1 MLFKKK
7 SRFTENDLPSV
18 LQACLTGDASAQ
30 RCLIGQFAGYAK
42 SICLRYAAHAEE
54 AEEIINDGFL
64 KVFTHLPRY
73 DPTQPFKAWLRTI
86 MVNTAVDY
94 YRKSQK
100 WANQLSLDGVDVADW
115 NDDILGEMSAREILE
130 LVQQLPPA
138 YRMVFTMFVVDGYSH
153 REIGDLLGI
162 QEGTSKSN
170 LRDARRKLQLMIK
183 HYHPHL
189 YQVYQWPNR
198 GLNEN

>member
-1 MLFKKK
+1 MLFKPKP
-7 SRFTENDLPSV
+7 RFQENDLASV
-18 LQACLTGDASAQ
+18 LTACLAGDARAQ

-42 SICLRYAAHAEE
+42 SLCTRYAAGAED
-54 AEEIINDGFL
+54 AEEIIQDGFL

-100 WANQLSLDGVDVADW
+100 WTSQLSLDDVDVPDW
-115 NDDILGEMSAREILE
+115 NDDVISAISAQEILA
-130 LVQQLPPA
+130 LVQKLPPA
-138 YRMVFTMFVVDGYSH
+138 YRMVFTMYVVDGYSH
-153 REIGDLLGI
+153 REIGDLLNI

-183 HYHPHL
+183 LYHPHL
-189 YQVYQWPNR
+189 YQTYNWPNSGR
-198 GLNEN
+198 HEN